1 MELLRSPS
9 CYCSHAVP
17 ESINRTPT
25 FVQSARFNGK
35 HDLFLFVL
43 CWMLTKTVR
52 IWSCFDVFVLLYVTI
67 CHVHTHI
74 YVYICIYIYIYTCA
88 YTHIYTYMTGKAN
101 CVAFIEVCILFR
113 AYGQFVRYR
122 ARAYDNMYLI
132 YKYLVQGNLRCLFLH
147 ACEFFCAD
155 LRHSSV
161 CIGRKE

>member
-1 MELLRSPS
+1 MLDADKDCAHMVMLR
-9 CYCSHAVP
+9 
-17 ESINRTPT
+17 
-25 FVQSARFNGK
+25 
-35 HDLFLFVL
+35 
-43 CWMLTKTVR
+43 
-52 IWSCFDVFVLLYVTI
+52 CFRAFI
-67 CHVHTHI
+67 CHNMSCTYAYLCI
-74 YVYICIYIYIYTCA
+74 YMYIYIYIYTCA

-155 LRHSSV
+155 LRHNSV

>member
-1 MELLRSPS
+1 MLLLTW
-9 CYCSHAVP
+9 VP

-74 YVYICIYIYIYTCA
+74 YVYIYIYIYIYT
-88 YTHIYTYMTGKAN
+88 YILVHIYTYTHI
-101 CVAFIEVCILFR
+101 CVARRTVLLFIAVCILFR
-113 AYGQFVRYR
+113 AYGLFVRYR